1 MSGGGVGKTQGPGKT
16 RRFSWYYFSFVSA
29 ATGARTRP
37 RKKVVLCVDKR
48 ERDLRR
54 RSRRPLV
61 GEEDGGGLGKG
72 EEEERGNEQE
82 GGFLSRFCVGR
93 ERERGR
99 ERRTEVEEEAS
110 DDATQQNA
118 EKRQ

>member
-1 MSGGGVGKTQGPGKT
+1 MCGQE
-16 RRFSWYYFSFVSA
+16 
-29 ATGARTRP
+29 
-37 RKKVVLCVDKR
+37 R
-48 ERDLRR
+48 ERPQTTIAPTD
-54 RSRRPLV
+54 RPLV